1 MTTAPLFICHAF
13 TESAFAGDLSLALEA
28 YRFPV
33 WQDKHQLRGSERLA
47 PDVRWALEQAAQVIV
62 ILGLNTPD
70 AAWLR
75 REIEIAQETE
85 RRRSDSYRVIPL
97 LLPGCDPKVLHD
109 WFTPLPRSAAI
120 SVDAEGMG
128 AALPALLTALGAM
141 PPLPLERHAPS
152 LPTLTITWGAQNCT
166 AQLSSEP
173 SATELPINLPS
184 KVQTFPPRLL
194 RWYWQEHPRWPID
207 RVRQLAAKTA
217 ALLHTY
223 GRTLDA
229 TLFADAALH
238 NLRTTW
244 SARGERQLIL
254 NATHIDATTL
264 ENLALPWELLAD
276 SNGFLIQHKQPVAV
290 QRRLP
295 GKAGHLHPTTIPLRI
310 LVLSPRPDT
319 EPTGHAH
326 PWRSALP
333 LYEATQDLG
342 ALLHIQV
349 LFPPTQALLEKTLNE
364 AWAAGCPLEVLH
376 LDAHLHILPHDT
388 APSLALEAEPG
399 ATTDKC
405 RQAQFMPQ
413 ASLVH
418 LLATYR
424 MRLVV
429 ISGSGANTQSL
440 VADLLQAGIAA
451 VIVVHPQAAAETM
464 QRFWAAFYEELL
476 RGARIGQAVFAG
488 QRRLASDSYRAQGL
502 GGGGVQFHDWYAVQL
517 YRGDQDPRLLLRP
530 PLEMW
535 RRLSAH
541 TLPGSLGRLPPMA
554 TVGFVGRG
562 RSLQILE
569 RLISYQPALFIR
581 GNGNCGKTAC
591 AVALATWLQRCGR
604 YPYSAYL
611 GDDDAINPQTLVESL
626 AHQLLAGA
634 RHWSISSYQGIWQA
648 VDYLVKN
655 LPSAPILIL
664 LDNIEQWSAE
674 HDESMERFW
683 KTLLDAR
690 LDVRLLG
697 IGRLGPPSFAAPWRE
712 VVLGPLDAEDAMSLM
727 SRTLIA
733 HKEIPPVA
741 DSGTGFAALCD
752 LVRMVGASPG
762 VVQRLAHA
770 VGQHGVAATFQQ
782 LSAMRSRLLRRK
794 ADDAQWPMYLGVEL
808 ALQKISSS
816 DRHALALLGF
826 VKGGI
831 HRLALTH
838 SLEFDTQRSEALC
851 KQLIALDLAT
861 DKGYGYLRIEPAL
874 SSYIYSQLNAAQ
886 RSETRITW
894 RAAMDYLLSFL
905 YRQYFKDSP
914 RTLRLLRLELPN
926 MLALLRDCHSHP
938 LPERNAW
945 ITSQLEPLLAQL
957 GIPSAL
963 AEAVA
968 MRERAGTAL
977 AVWNGTRFEMER
989 LRIERLR
996 DKQALEEALQAARQL
1011 LAQAQEAG
1019 PDAYPGATYDLGR
1032 AHFELGKLLKQAG
1045 AAEPALRELTNARQQ
1060 FHILAE
1066 HGNNSAVRMAA
1077 VADAEIGDCL
1087 TYLQRL
1093 QDAASAYEAA
1103 LAKADAQSAGAAN
1116 DRLQLGLVYQ
1126 RQGKYAAAA
1135 ETYAAAQRSFEHL
1148 GEMQAVALAARHL
1161 SMAYKLGRNMEA
1173 ALQAGQRAL
1182 YLYEQQ
1188 RNRRGTAEVLG
1199 EVGQLHQV
1207 LNQLEAAVL
1216 AYRRMAELYQQ
1227 LGDGRNEEAS
1237 RNRLA
1242 NALIQLRRPD
1252 EARQE
1257 LYRASECN
1265 LPESQTARN
1274 WAIRRGMR
1282 DISQAVAD
1290 LEIADQA
1297 RYQAIQK
1304 YLAYRRA
1311 GGENTNP
1318 GVRLCVQIG
1327 DALRDGNQET
1337 IQALV
1342 AKLEQTAASPNVP
1355 VAGKLLITKLRAILK
1370 GDRSTALIRDAELHY
1385 QYAAELQLLL
1395 EELAELE
1402 G

>member
-1 MTTAPLFICHAF
+1 MATAPLFICHAF
-13 TESAFAGDLSLALEA
+13 SESAFAHDLTLALEA
-28 YRFPV
+28 FRFPV
-33 WQDKHQLRGSERLA
+33 WQDKHQLRGNERLA

-85 RRRSDSYRVIPL
+85 RRRSDTYRVIPL
-97 LLPGCDPKVLHD
+97 LLPGCDAKVLHD

-120 SVDAEGMG
+120 SVDTEGVG
-128 AALPALLTALGAM
+128 AALPALLTALDATL
-141 PPLPLERHAPS
+141 PPEVERHIPS
-152 LPTLTITWGAQNCT
+152 LPTLTLTWDT
-166 AQLSSEP
+166 P
-173 SATELPINLPS
+173 HDSAHYNGTLLPLKLPRNLPRLA
-184 KVQTFPPRLL
+184 THLL
-194 RWYWQEHPRWPID
+194 RWYWQDHPRWPID
-207 RVRQLAAKTA
+207 QVRQLAAAVGKH
-217 ALLHTY
+217 LHAY
-223 GRTLDA
+223 GRTLE
-229 TLFADAALH
+229 AALCADPALH
-238 NLRTTW
+238 PLRAAW
-244 SARGERQLIL
+244 ADHGERQLIL
-254 NATHIDATTL
+254 SSSATDTASL
-264 ENLALPWELLAD
+264 QRLALPWELLAD
-276 SNGFLIQHKQPVAV
+276 AHGFLIQNKQPVAV

-295 GKAGHLHPTTIPLRI
+295 GNAGRIHPTTIPLR
-310 LVLSPRPDT
+310 LLLLSPRPDT
-319 EPTGHAH
+319 LPTGHAH

-333 LYEATQDLG
+333 LYAGTQGLG
-342 ALLHIQV
+342 ALLQTQV
-349 LFPPTQALLEKTLNE
+349 LFPPTQARLEQTLNE
-364 AWAAGCPLEVLH
+364 AWAAGCPVEVLH
-376 LDAHLHILPHDT
+376 LDAHLQH
-388 APSLALEAEPG
+388 APADDRLLLALEAEP
-399 ATTDKC
+399 AAASDKC
-405 RQAQFMPQ
+405 RAVQWMPS
-413 ASLVH
+413 ANLVQ

-424 MRLVV
+424 IRLVV
-429 ISGSGANTQSL
+429 ITGAGAPTLRL

-451 VIVVHPQAAAETM
+451 VLLVHPQAAAETL

-476 RGARIGQAVFAG
+476 RGARISQALFAG
-488 QRRLASDSYRAQGL
+488 QRRLASDSYRAPGL
-502 GGGGVQFHDWYAVQL
+502 GGGGVNFYDWPALQL
-517 YRGDQDPRLLLRP
+517 YLAAQDPRLLLRP

-535 RRLSAH
+535 RRLSAQ
-541 TLPGSLGRLPPMA
+541 TTPGALGRLPPA
-554 TVGFVGRG
+554 PASGSVGRK
-562 RSLQILE
+562 RSLQLLE
-569 RLISYQPALFIR
+569 RLIEAHPSLYIR
-581 GNGNCGKTAC
+581 GIGGCGKTAT
-591 AVALATWLQRCGR
+591 AIALATWLQRCGR

-611 GDDDAINPQTLVESL
+611 NDEDAANPQALVESL
-626 AHQLLAGA
+626 AQQLLSNG
-634 RHWSISSYQGIWQA
+634 RHWTVASYQGIWQA
-648 VDYLVKN
+648 VDSLIKN
-655 LPSAPILIL
+655 LPRAPILII
-664 LDNIEQWSAE
+664 LDHIEQWSAE
-674 HDESMERFW
+674 HDATMERFW

-690 LDVRLLG
+690 LDLRLLSL
-697 IGRLGPPSFAAPWRE
+697 GRLGPPAFATPWRE
-712 VVLGPLDAEDAMSLM
+712 VVLGPLDAEDAISLM

-733 HKEIPPVA
+733 SNEVPPIT
-741 DSGTGFAALCD
+741 DSGNSYVQLAAL
-752 LVRMVGASPG
+752 VHMVGAIPG

-770 VGQHGVAATFQQ
+770 LAQQGVTSTLQQ

-794 ADDAQWPMYLGVEL
+794 ADDAQWPLYLGVEL
-808 ALQKISSS
+808 ALHNLSSGE
-816 DRHALALLGF
+816 RQALALLGF
-826 VKGGI
+826 MKGGI
-831 HRLALTH
+831 HRLALNH
-838 SLEFDTQRSEALC
+838 SLEFDTQRSDALC
-851 KQLIALDLAT
+851 KTLIELNLAS

-874 SSYIYSQLNAAQ
+874 SSYIYSQLDASQ
-886 RSETRITW
+886 RSETRMKW
-894 RAAMDYLLSFL
+894 RAALDYLLAFL
-905 YRQYFKDSP
+905 YQQYFKDSP

-926 MLALLRDCHSHP
+926 MLALLRDCHAHP
-938 LPERNAW
+938 QAQRNAR

-968 MRERAGTAL
+968 VRERAGHAL

-1011 LAQAQEAG
+1011 LAQAQQAG
-1019 PDAYPGATYDLGR
+1019 ADAYPGAAYDLGR
-1032 AHFELGKLLKQAG
+1032 AHFALGKLLKQAG
-1045 AAEPALRELTNARQQ
+1045 ATEPALRALTDARQQ
-1060 FHILAE
+1060 FQALAE
-1066 HGNNSAVRMAA
+1066 HGNHNAVRMAA
-1077 VADAEIGDCL
+1077 VADAESGDCL
-1087 TYLQRL
+1087 TYLRRL

-1103 LAKADAQSAGAAN
+1103 LAKADAHSASAAN

-1126 RQGKYAAAA
+1126 RQGNYAAAA
-1135 ETYAAAQRSFEHL
+1135 AAYTTALRSFEHL
-1148 GEMQAVALAARHL
+1148 GEMPAVALAARHL
-1161 SMAYKLGRNMEA
+1161 SMAHKLGRDMEA

-1188 RNRRGTAEVLG
+1188 RNRRSTAEVLG

-1207 LNQLEAAVL
+1207 LNQLEEAVL

-1318 GVRLCVQIG
+1318 GVRLCTQIG
-1327 DALRDGNQET
+1327 DALRECNQET

-1355 VAGKLLITKLRAILK
+1355 PAGKLLINKLRAILK
-1370 GDRSTALIRDAELHY
+1370 GDRSSALLRDAELHY

-1395 EELAELE
+1395 EDLAEHE
-1402 G
+1402 P